1 MPTVKRI
8 RWAQLKVGLM
18 AVAAIVILAVLIFLM
33 TGQKALFVR
42 EAIIY
47 TYMDDSA
54 ALATGAPVRLN
65 GILIG
70 NVSRVELSG
79 AREPNRIV
87 RIVMTIPRDRLK
99 DIPVDSV
106 AAISAENVLGTKYIN
121 IKMGTSPRHIQP
133 GGELRSLDVR
143 EFEEV
148 VQASYNVISSL
159 NSILK
164 RVDAIISQI
173 ELGKGTVGKF
183 LVDEELY
190 RRVVATVDEAQKIV
204 EFINSGQGTLGR
216 LVRDE
221 QLYNQLNAS
230 LARLDAILQDVQ
242 QGQGTAGKFLRDPSL
257 YNEAR
262 ATIAQ
267 VRRTIEEINGG
278 KGTVGKLLTD
288 DALYRR
294 LDSLVAR
301 ADQLME
307 RLSTGQGT
315 VGQLLVNPQ
324 LYESLNGVTGELRG
338 LIKDIRADPKK
349 YLRIKLA
356 LF

>member
-1 MPTVKRI
+1 MPSLKRI
-8 RWAQLKVGLM
+8 RWAQLRVGLM
-18 AVAAIVILAVLIFLM
+18 AIAAMVILAVLIFLM

-70 NVSRVELSG
+70 NVKRVELSG
-79 AREPNRIV
+79 SLEPNRIV
-87 RIVMTIPRDRLK
+87 RVTMSVPLQRLN

-121 IKMGTSPRHIQP
+121 IKMGTSPQRIPP

-148 VQASYNVISSL
+148 VQASYNVIASL

-164 RVDAIISQI
+164 RVDAIVSQV
-173 ELGKGTVGKF
+173 ELGKGSIGKF

-190 RRVVATVDEAQKIV
+190 RRVLATVSEAQKV
-204 EFINSGQGTLGR
+204 VTQINSGQGTLGR
-216 LVRDE
+216 LLQDE
-221 QLYNQLNAS
+221 KLYDQLNAS
-230 LARLDAILQDVQ
+230 LGRLDAILEDVQ
-242 QGQGTAGKFLRDPSL
+242 QGQGTAGKLLRDPSL
-257 YNEAR
+257 YNDAR
-262 ATIAQ
+262 AAIAEA
-267 VRRTIEEINGG
+267 RRTIEELNAG
-278 KGTVGKLLTD
+278 KGTAGRLLTD

-294 LDSLVAR
+294 LDNLVAR
-301 ADQLME
+301 ADELME

-338 LIKDIRADPKK
+338 LIKDIRAEPKK
-349 YLRIKLA
+349 YLRIKLS

>member
-1 MPTVKRI
+1 MKRI
-8 RWAQLKVGLM
+8 RWAQLRVGLM
-18 AVAAIVILAVLIFLM
+18 AIVAMTILAVLIFLM

-79 AREPNRIV
+79 SLEPNRIV
-87 RIVMTIPRDRLK
+87 RVTMSVPRQRLN

-121 IKMGTSPRHIQP
+121 IKMGTSPQRIRP

-148 VQASYNVISSL
+148 VQASYNVIASL

-164 RVDAIISQI
+164 RVDAVVSQI
-173 ELGKGTVGKF
+173 ELGRGTIGKF

-190 RRVVATVDEAQKIV
+190 RRVLATVNEAQKAV
-204 EFINSGQGTLGR
+204 AQLSTGRGTLGR
-216 LVRDE
+216 LLYDE
-221 QLYNQLNAS
+221 QLHDRLNAS
-230 LARLDAILQDVQ
+230 LARLDAILEDVQ
-242 QGQGTAGKFLRDPSL
+242 QGQGTAGKLVRDPSL
-257 YNEAR
+257 YHDAR
-262 ATIAQ
+262 AAIAE
-267 VRRTIEEINGG
+267 VRRTIEELNAGR
-278 KGTVGKLLTD
+278 GTAGKLLTD

-294 LDSLVAR
+294 LDNLVAR
-301 ADQLME
+301 ADDLMA

-315 VGQLLVNPQ
+315 VGQFLVNPQ
-324 LYESLNGVTGELRG
+324 LYESLNGMTGELRG
-338 LIKDIRADPKK
+338 LIKDIRAEPKK
-349 YLRIKLA
+349 YLRIKLS

>member
-1 MPTVKRI
+1 M
-8 RWAQLKVGLM
+8 
-18 AVAAIVILAVLIFLM
+18 AIVAMTILAVLIFLM

-79 AREPNRIV
+79 SLEPNRIV
-87 RIVMTIPRDRLK
+87 RVTMSVPRQRLN

-121 IKMGTSPRHIQP
+121 IKMGTSPQRIRP

-148 VQASYNVISSL
+148 VQASYNVIASL

-164 RVDAIISQI
+164 RVDAVVSQI
-173 ELGKGTVGKF
+173 ELGRGTIGKF

-190 RRVVATVDEAQKIV
+190 RRVLATVNEAQKAV
-204 EFINSGQGTLGR
+204 AQLSTGRGTLGR
-216 LVRDE
+216 LLYDE
-221 QLYNQLNAS
+221 QLHDRLNAS
-230 LARLDAILQDVQ
+230 LARLDAILEDVQ
-242 QGQGTAGKFLRDPSL
+242 QGQGTAGKLVRDPSL
-257 YNEAR
+257 YHDAR
-262 ATIAQ
+262 AAIAE
-267 VRRTIEEINGG
+267 VRRTIEELNAGR
-278 KGTVGKLLTD
+278 GTAGKLLTD

-294 LDSLVAR
+294 LDNLVAR
-301 ADQLME
+301 ADDLMA

-315 VGQLLVNPQ
+315 VGQFLVNPQ
-324 LYESLNGVTGELRG
+324 LYESLNGMTGELRG
-338 LIKDIRADPKK
+338 LIKDIRAEPKK
-349 YLRIKLA
+349 YLRIKLS

>member
-1 MPTVKRI
+1 
-8 RWAQLKVGLM
+8 M
-18 AVAAIVILAVLIFLM
+18 AIAAMIILAVLIFLM

-70 NVSRVELSG
+70 NVKRVELSG
-79 AREPNRIV
+79 SREPNRIV
-87 RIVMTIPRDRLK
+87 RVTMSIPVQRLN

-121 IKMGTSPRHIQP
+121 IKMGTSPQRIQP
-133 GGELRSLDVR
+133 GGEIRSLDVR

-148 VQASYNVISSL
+148 VQASYNVIASL

-164 RVDAIISQI
+164 RVDAIISQV
-173 ELGKGTVGKF
+173 ELGKGTIGKF

-190 RRVVATVDEAQKIV
+190 RRVLATVNEAQKV
-204 EFINSGQGTLGR
+204 VTQINSGQGTLGR
-216 LVRDE
+216 LLYDE
-221 QLYNQLNAS
+221 QLYNQLHAS
-230 LARLDAILQDVQ
+230 LGRLDAILEDVQ
-242 QGQGTAGKFLRDPSL
+242 QGQGTAGKLLRDPSL

-262 ATIAQ
+262 ATIAE
-267 VRRTIEEINGG
+267 VRRTIEELNAG
-278 KGTVGKLLTD
+278 KGTAGRLLTD

-294 LDSLVAR
+294 LDNLVAR
-301 ADQLME
+301 ADELME

-338 LIKDIRADPKK
+338 LIKDIRAEPKK
-349 YLRIKLA
+349 YLRIKLS

>member
-1 MPTVKRI
+1 
-8 RWAQLKVGLM
+8 M
-18 AVAAIVILAVLIFLM
+18 AIAAMAILAVLIFLM

-54 ALATGAPVRLN
+54 ALAKGAPVRLN

-79 AREPNRIV
+79 SLEPNRIV
-87 RIVMTIPRDRLK
+87 RVAMSIPRHRLN

-121 IKMGTSPRHIQP
+121 IKMGTSPQRIQP

-148 VQASYNVISSL
+148 VQASYNVIASL

-164 RVDAIISQI
+164 RVDAIVSQV
-173 ELGKGTVGKF
+173 ELGRGTIGKF

-190 RRVVATVDEAQKIV
+190 RRVLATVNDAQKAV
-204 EFINSGQGTLGR
+204 AQLSTGRGTLGR
-216 LVRDE
+216 LLYDE
-221 QLYNQLNAS
+221 QLHDRLNAS
-230 LARLDAILQDVQ
+230 LARLDAILEDVQ
-242 QGQGTAGKFLRDPSL
+242 QGQGTAGKLVRDPAL

-262 ATIAQ
+262 ATIAE
-267 VRRTIEEINGG
+267 VRRTIEELNAG
-278 KGTVGKLLTD
+278 KGTAGKLLSD

-294 LDSLVAR
+294 LDNLVSR
-301 ADQLME
+301 ADDLMA
-307 RLSTGQGT
+307 RLATGQGT

-324 LYESLNGVTGELRG
+324 LYESLNGMTGELRG
-338 LIKDIRADPKK
+338 LIQDIRAEPKK
-349 YLRIKLA
+349 YLRIKLS

>member
-1 MPTVKRI
+1 MPSVKRI
-8 RWAQLKVGLM
+8 RWAQLRVGLM
-18 AVAAIVILAVLIFLM
+18 AIVALIILAVLIFLM

-70 NVSRVELSG
+70 NVARVELSG
-79 AREPNRIV
+79 SREPNRIV
-87 RIVMTIPRDRLK
+87 RVAMSVPRQRLS

-121 IKMGTSPRHIQP
+121 IKMGTSPQRVQP

-148 VQASYNVISSL
+148 VQASYNVIASL

-164 RVDAIISQI
+164 RVDAVVSQV
-173 ELGKGTVGKF
+173 ELGRGTLGKF

-190 RRVVATVDEAQKIV
+190 KRVLGTVNDAQKALAQLG
-204 EFINSGQGTLGR
+204 SGRGTLGR
-216 LVRDE
+216 LLYDE
-221 QLYNQLNAS
+221 QLHDRLNAS
-230 LARLDAILQDVQ
+230 LARLDAILEDVQ
-242 QGQGTAGKFLRDPSL
+242 QGQGTAGKLVRDPSL

-262 ATIAQ
+262 AAIAE
-267 VRRTIEEINGG
+267 VRRTVEELNAGR
-278 KGTVGKLLTD
+278 GTAGKLLTD

-294 LDSLVAR
+294 LDNLVAR
-301 ADQLME
+301 ADDLMA
-307 RLSTGQGT
+307 RLGTGQGT
-315 VGQLLVNPQ
+315 VGQLLVNSN
-324 LYESLNGVTGELRG
+324 LYESLNGMTGELRG
-338 LIKDIRADPKK
+338 LIKDIRAEPKK
-349 YLRIKLA
+349 YLRIKLS

>member
-1 MPTVKRI
+1 
-8 RWAQLKVGLM
+8 M
-18 AVAAIVILAVLIFLM
+18 AIAAMVILAVLIFLM

-70 NVSRVELSG
+70 NVKRVELSG
-79 AREPNRIV
+79 SLEPNRIV
-87 RIVMTIPRDRLK
+87 RVTMSVPLQRLN

-121 IKMGTSPRHIQP
+121 IKMGTSPQRIPP

-148 VQASYNVISSL
+148 VQASYNVIASL

-164 RVDAIISQI
+164 RVDAIVSQV
-173 ELGKGTVGKF
+173 ELGKGSIGKF

-190 RRVVATVDEAQKIV
+190 RRVLATVSEAQKV
-204 EFINSGQGTLGR
+204 VTQINSGQGTLGR
-216 LVRDE
+216 LLQDE
-221 QLYNQLNAS
+221 KLYDQLNAS
-230 LARLDAILQDVQ
+230 LGRLDAILEDVQ
-242 QGQGTAGKFLRDPSL
+242 QGQGTAGKLLRDPSL
-257 YNEAR
+257 YNDAR
-262 ATIAQ
+262 AAIAEA
-267 VRRTIEEINGG
+267 RRTIEELNAG
-278 KGTVGKLLTD
+278 KGTAGRLLTD

-294 LDSLVAR
+294 LDNLVAR
-301 ADQLME
+301 ADELME

-338 LIKDIRADPKK
+338 LIKDIRAEPKK
-349 YLRIKLA
+349 YLRIKLS